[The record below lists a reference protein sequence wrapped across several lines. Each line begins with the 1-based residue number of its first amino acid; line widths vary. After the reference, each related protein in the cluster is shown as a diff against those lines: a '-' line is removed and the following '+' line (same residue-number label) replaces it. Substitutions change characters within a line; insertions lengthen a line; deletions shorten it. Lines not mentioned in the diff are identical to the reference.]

1 MKFTVAKKLGLGFG
15 ILLAM
20 MIFLGIFSI
29 FKMSKVNDMS
39 TEIAEN
45 WMPSIRLIEE
55 INTNTSDYRIAELK
69 HVVSEKPEEMAAA
82 EKAMTDTLA
91 ILRKNEEAYVKLIS
105 TPEERALYDEFHR
118 GFESYLVLHDKL
130 LGLSRNLKT
139 NEAMEVMNGEGEKL
153 YTDFSATL
161 LKLVGLNVKGGEAAS
176 NHGDETF
183 ASAQKWVAGVIVLS
197 VLLGIAIAVYIV
209 RDLIRQLGGE
219 PDVAAEIANR
229 IAAGDLSSKIE
240 VKGADEGSL
249 MVAMQQMTSTLQL
262 LIAELNHMSDEHDAG
277 DIDVRID
284 ESRFKNDFQ
293 RMAAGV
299 NNMVFGH
306 IAMNKKAMTCIEKF
320 GEGNFDAPLEAFPGK
335 KVFINQTIEQMRDNL
350 KGLIAEMN
358 HMSKEHDAG
367 DIDVRI
373 DENKFKNDFQR
384 MAAGVNNMVFGHIAV
399 KKKAMA
405 CIKEFGEG
413 NMDAPLEAFPGKKV
427 FINQTIE
434 QMRTNVKA
442 LIADTNMLVAAAAD
456 GKLDVRA
463 DGGKHMGD
471 FRRIVEGINATLD
484 GIILPVNEA
493 VGVLVEMESGN
504 LMRKVEGD
512 YRGQLK
518 DFKDTV
524 NNTVDKLAQI
534 IGEVNA
540 TTETLA
546 SATGQISAT
555 AQSLSQAS
563 SEQAASVEETSASVE
578 QMSASIR
585 QNTDNAKVANTMSAD
600 GTSKAADGGVAV
612 TETVAAM
619 KQIAK
624 KISIIDDIAYQTNLL
639 ALNAAIEA
647 ARAGE
652 HGKGF
657 AVVAAEVR
665 KLAERSQVAALE
677 IGQLAGNSVG
687 MAERAGKLLDEIVP
701 ATRKTADLVQ
711 EITAASQEQT
721 VGVDQV
727 NTAMCQLSQITQ
739 QNASASEELAAT
751 AEEMSGQAANLK
763 ELMNFFSLADGGRKR
778 GHQHV
783 EGKHVG
789 SGRQGAGRD
798 RSPQNTAKKVAES
811 VPSESEADFVP
822 F

>member
-1 MKFTVAKKLGLGFG
+1 MFQNAKLAKL
-15 ILLAM
+15 IDDAN
-20 MIFLGIFSI
+20 
-29 FKMSKVNDMS
+29 K
-39 TEIAEN
+39 
-45 WMPSIRLIEE
+45 
-55 INTNTSDYRIAELK
+55 
-69 HVVSEKPEEMAAA
+69 MAA
-82 EKAMTDTLA
+82 
-91 ILRKNEEAYVKLIS
+91 
-105 TPEERALYDEFHR
+105 
-118 GFESYLVLHDKL
+118 G
-130 LGLSRNLKT
+130 
-139 NEAMEVMNGEGEKL
+139 
-153 YTDFSATL
+153 DFSVTIDMNSR
-161 LKLVGLNVKGGEAAS
+161 G
-176 NHGDETF
+176 
-183 ASAQKWVAGVIVLS
+183 
-197 VLLGIAIAVYIV
+197 
-209 RDLIRQLGGE
+209 
-219 PDVAAEIANR
+219 DVAALAN
-229 IAAGDLSSKIE
+229 ALK
-240 VKGADEGSL
+240 
-249 MVAMQQMTSTLQL
+249 AMQTNMRS
-262 LIAELNHMSDEHDAG
+262 LIAEMNHMSKEHDAG

-284 ESRFKNDFQ
+284 EAKFTNDFA
-293 RMAAGV
+293 RMASGV

-306 IAMNKKAMTCIEKF
+306 IAVKKKAMACIKEF
-320 GEGNFDAPLEAFPGK
+320 GEGNFDAPLETFPGK
-335 KVFINQTIEQMRDNL
+335 KVFINNTIEQMRSNLKGLIAEMNHMSHEHDAGDIDVKIDETKFKNDFALMAKGVNGMVFGHIAVKKKAMACLKEFGEGNFDAQLEQFPGKKAFINETFDQVRANL

-373 DENKFKNDFQR
+373 DENKFRNDFAL
-384 MAAGVNNMVFGHIAV
+384 MAKGVNNMVFGHIAV

-405 CIKEFGEG
+405 CIKAFGEG
-413 NMDAPLEAFPGKKV
+413 NMDAPLETFPGKKV
-427 FINQTIE
+427 FINETIE
-434 QMRTNVKA
+434 QMRANVKA
-442 LIADTNMLVAAAAD
+442 LIADTNMLVAAAAE
-456 GKLDVRA
+456 GKLDIRA
-463 DGGKHMGD
+463 DASCHQGD
-471 FRRIVEGINATLD
+471 FRRIIEGINATLD
-484 GIILPVNEA
+484 GIILPVSEA
-493 VGVLVEMESGN
+493 VAVLVEMEKGD
-504 LMRKVEGD
+504 LTMTVKGD
-512 YRGQLK
+512 YKGQLK

-524 NNTVDKLAQI
+524 NNTVAKLAQI
-534 IGEVNA
+534 IAEVNA

-546 SATGQISAT
+546 SATGQISST

-600 GTSKAADGGVAV
+600 GTAKAADGGEAV

-624 KISIIDDIAYQTNLL
+624 KIGIIDDIAYQTNLL

-665 KLAERSQVAALE
+665 KLAERSQVAAQE

-727 NTAMCQLSQITQ
+727 NTAMSQLSQITQ

-751 AEEMSGQAANLK
+751 AEEMSGQALNLQ
-763 ELMNFFSLADGGRKR
+763 ELMAFFKIAGEGRRSRPAEAKAASGKLPAR
-778 GHQHV
+778 ATAGATKKKGTTSMN
-783 EGKHVG
+783 EG
-789 SGRQGAGRD
+789 D
-798 RSPQNTAKKVAES
+798 L
-811 VPSESEADFVP
+811 DFVR